1 MVDHNGFIQKSSELA
16 FEKRDLEKVIA
27 RSRVRIGEIDKE
39 LDELEERRID
49 SARREEYEQGNLYYG
64 GKRQRKNNIHA

>member
-27 RSRVRIGEIDKE
+27 RSRARIGEIDKE

-49 SARREEYEQGNLYYG
+49 SARREKHE
-64 GKRQRKNNIHA
+64 

>member
-1 MVDHNGFIQKSSELA
+1 MVDHNVFIQKSSELA

-27 RSRVRIGEIDKE
+27 RSRARIGEIDKE

-49 SARREEYEQGNLYYG
+49 SARREKHE
-64 GKRQRKNNIHA
+64 

>member
-1 MVDHNGFIQKSSELA
+1 MVDHNVFIQKSSELA

-27 RSRVRIGEIDKE
+27 RSRERIREIDKE

-49 SARREEYEQGNLYYG
+49 SARREKHE
-64 GKRQRKNNIHA
+64 